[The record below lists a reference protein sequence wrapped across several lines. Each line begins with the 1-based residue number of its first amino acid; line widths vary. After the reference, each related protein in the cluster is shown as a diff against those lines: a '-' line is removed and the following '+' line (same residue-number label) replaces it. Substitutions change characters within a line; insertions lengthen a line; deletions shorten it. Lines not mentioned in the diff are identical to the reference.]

1 MFTFFLLG
9 RMWTYEFV
17 DVVSENWLYPLCLH
31 LTSLVGNRKN
41 SCLSYFI
48 CTQCKSKLSLSNY
61 ELDLNVEDCRKKQL
75 SMLCPY
81 YITLLLLFAMNRRNS
96 CLCCKNV
103 LAINRMKMVASVVH
117 CMYMS
122 FHIFFVL
129 SQLWR
134 SIGCKRCVR
143 EFADQFR
150 TFHPSLHESMAL
162 GRRVFPRYLL
172 QNQELILKTF

>member
-61 ELDLNVEDCRKKQL
+61 ELDLDVKIAEK
-75 SMLCPY
+75 S
-81 YITLLLLFAMNRRNS
+81 S
-96 CLCCKNV
+96 CLCCV
-103 LAINRMKMVASVVH
+103 LITLH
-117 CMYMS
+117 YYYY
-122 FHIFFVL
+122 
-129 SQLWR
+129 
-134 SIGCKRCVR
+134 
-143 EFADQFR
+143 
-150 TFHPSLHESMAL
+150 SL
-162 GRRVFPRYLL
+162 
-172 QNQELILKTF
+172 